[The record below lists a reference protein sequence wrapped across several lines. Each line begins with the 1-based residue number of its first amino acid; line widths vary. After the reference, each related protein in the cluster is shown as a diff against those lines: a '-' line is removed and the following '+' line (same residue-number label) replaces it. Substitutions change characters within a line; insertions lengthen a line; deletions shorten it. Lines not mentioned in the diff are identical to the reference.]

1 MKKVINISLICFII
15 LSMFSN
21 VFATDLKTKLDVV
34 QQSAETI
41 YLENDQGYITKSII
55 ESNENTGEVVIDLG
69 LSNITNIT
77 EDTKERYE
85 NTEILIM
92 VSENIVNEEEKLNTY
107 VSYIETLS
115 TKVFEKS
122 SNTKIGILGIK
133 GTISDGEVDENGN
146 MIWGE
151 NNEGTV
157 NGSEDNAEIIL
168 KPSSSSDEIKSSL
181 QNMNSS
187 KTEYRTNLQAAI
199 RLANKSYSENVN
211 KILICLYDSVPS
223 IAIGVCSQVSYGG
236 WFSEYATA
244 EEAITAKHNQ
254 IANKTNSEILT
265 LKTNNVD
272 FILLRPDDTSYD
284 ETWYDADS
292 GEVILEFDG
301 SPYVQKIYGTLEN
314 PTYGKMYSL
323 NNDTLEQVVTEYIYR
338 DIMEDIRVDI
348 KSAIIKEYF
357 SDEIIENFD
366 ITFSDEN
373 IDTTELENNKYIEWN
388 IGDLAGNETVNLK
401 YTLKIK
407 NMQNEEIL
415 DKVLSTNEKTEMTYI
430 NNLNVETFISS
441 NSSPKIQLSEIKE
454 ELTATVSYDPT
465 TTTTGNVTATIQTNK
480 HVNEVEGW
488 TLSDD
493 KMTLTKVFSS
503 NATETVHLV
512 DEDNMTKDVEI
523 KISNITIPDKD
534 TENINYEIETDNTI
548 ANDKLPNTG
557 LSILIILLI
566 AVVIYGLVFGF
577 YKYIKLK
584 GI

>member
-1 MKKVINISLICFII
+1 MLKKIFIMFITITLLVGICG
-15 LSMFSN
+15 SVN
-21 VFATDLKTKLDVV
+21 ATDLKTKLDVV
-34 QQSAETI
+34 KQNAETK

-77 EDTKERYE
+77 EDMKERYE

-92 VSENIVNEEEKLNTY
+92 VSENIVNKEETLNSY

-133 GTISDGEVDENGN
+133 GTISDGEKDENGN

-151 NNEGTV
+151 NDEGTV

-168 KPSSSSDEIKSSL
+168 KPSSSSNEIKSSL

-187 KTEYRTNLQAAI
+187 KTKYRTNLQAAI

-211 KILICLYDSVPS
+211 KILICLYDSVPA
-223 IAIGVCSQVSYGG
+223 IAIGVNSHVSYGG
-236 WFSEYATA
+236 WFSEYSTA
-244 EEAITAKHNQ
+244 EEAVTAKHNQ
-254 IANKTNSEILT
+254 IANKTSSEILT

-284 ETWYDADS
+284 ETWYNLDS

-301 SPYVQKIYGTLEN
+301 SSYVQKIYGTLEK

-338 DIMEDIRVDI
+338 DIMEEIRVDI

-357 SDEIIENFD
+357 SDEIIKNFD
-366 ITFSDEN
+366 ITVSDKN
-373 IDTTELENNKYIEWN
+373 IDITELENNKYIEWN
-388 IGDLAGNETVNLK
+388 IGDLAGNETVNLR

-415 DKVLSTNEKTEMTYI
+415 NKVLSTNEKTEMTYI
-430 NNLNVETFISS
+430 NHLNAETSISS
-441 NSSPKIQLSEIKE
+441 NSSPKIQLTEIKE

-465 TTTTGNVTATIQTNK
+465 SETTGTVKATIKTNK
-480 HVNEVEGW
+480 SVNKVEGW

-493 KMTLTKVFSS
+493 GMTLTKVYSK
-503 NATETVHLV
+503 NTTETVHLV
-512 DEDNMTKDVEI
+512 DTDGMTKEVI
-523 KISNITIPDKD
+523 I
-534 TENINYEIETDNTI
+534 NINNIKVENSSNNKDDTTV
-548 ANDKLPNTG
+548 ATGKLPQAGVGMT
-557 LSILIILLI
+557 IIFIIL
-566 AVVIYGLVFGF
+566 AVIIISIMC
-577 YKYIKLK
+577 YKKYNNYKDIK
-584 GI
+584 